1 MIYKR
6 IVLIP
11 FLCAVVLFSIAL
23 LPINN
28 SNTPSIGDKF
38 ENFTLTDYEGN
49 NHSLSDYTESKVIV
63 IMFIATK
70 CPVSNDYNSRMEEI
84 FYEYKDKEVSFLG
97 INSNK
102 SEDVSEIEN
111 HAKDNGLTFTILKD
125 DKNII
130 ADKFEASYTPEI
142 YVLSNNFEL
151 LYHGR
156 IDNSRR
162 ESVVSSSDLKN
173 ALDEILAGKEV
184 SNPETKAFGCT
195 IKRI

>member
-11 FLCAVVLFSIAL
+11 FLCTVALFSIAL

-84 FYEYKDKEVSFLG
+84 FNEYKDKEVSFLG

>member
-1 MIYKR
+1 MILKR
-6 IVLIP
+6 IVLI
-11 FLCAVVLFSIAL
+11 FFVCALVLLSIAL
-23 LPINN
+23 LPNNYSNN
-28 SNTPSIGDKF
+28 SSPGDKY
-38 ENFTLTDYEGN
+38 EGFTLTDYDGN
-49 NHSLSDYTESKVIV
+49 KHSLSDYTESKAIV

-70 CPVSNDYNSRMEEI
+70 CPVSNDYNSRMEKV
-84 FYEYKDKEVSFLG
+84 FNDYKDKEVTFLG

-102 SEDVSEIEN
+102 SEDISEIGI
-111 HAKDNGLTFTILKD
+111 HAKDNELTFTILKD
-125 DKNII
+125 EKNII

-142 YVLSNNFEL
+142 LVLCNDFEL

-162 ESVVSSSDLKN
+162 ESEVKATDLRD
-173 ALDEILAGKEV
+173 ALDEILSGKSV

>member
-38 ENFTLTDYEGN
+38 ENFTMTDYEGN

-84 FYEYKDKEVSFLG
+84 FNEYKDKEVSFLG

>member
-1 MIYKR
+1 MIIKR
-6 IVLIP
+6 IILIS
-11 FLCAVVLFSIAL
+11 FLWIIAL
-23 LPINN
+23 LSVAILPSHDSNN
-28 SNTPSIGDKF
+28 FTPGDKF
-38 ENFTLTDYEGN
+38 EVFTLTDYEGN
-49 NHSLSDYTESKVIV
+49 KHSLSDYAESRAIV

-70 CPVSNDYNSRMEEI
+70 CPVSNDYNSRMEKL
-84 FYEYKDKEVSFLG
+84 FNDYKDKEVTFLG

-102 SEDVSEIEN
+102 AEDVSEIRN

-125 DKNII
+125 EKNII
-130 ADKFEASYTPEI
+130 ADKFDASFTPEI
-142 YVLSNNFEL
+142 FVLSNDYEL

-162 ESVVSSSDLKN
+162 ESEVNTTDLRN
-173 ALDEILAGKEV
+173 ALDEILSGKSV

>member
-1 MIYKR
+1 MISFLCT
-6 IVLIP
+6 IVL
-11 FLCAVVLFSIAL
+11 LSVAL
-23 LPINN
+23 VPNN
-28 SNTPSIGDKF
+28 YLNHYAPGDKF
-38 ENFTLTDYEGN
+38 EGFTLTDYEGN
-49 NHSLSDYTESKVIV
+49 KHSLSDYTESKVIV

-70 CPVSNDYNSRMEEI
+70 CPVSNDYNSRMEKVYI
-84 FYEYKDKEVSFLG
+84 DYKNKDVTFLG

-102 SEDVSEIEN
+102 TEDILEIRD

-125 DKNII
+125 EKNII
-130 ADKFEASYTPEI
+130 ADKFDASFTPEI
-142 YVLSNNFEL
+142 YVLSNEFEL

-162 ESVVSSSDLKN
+162 ESEVSVSDLRN
-173 ALDEILAGKEV
+173 ALDEILSGKSV